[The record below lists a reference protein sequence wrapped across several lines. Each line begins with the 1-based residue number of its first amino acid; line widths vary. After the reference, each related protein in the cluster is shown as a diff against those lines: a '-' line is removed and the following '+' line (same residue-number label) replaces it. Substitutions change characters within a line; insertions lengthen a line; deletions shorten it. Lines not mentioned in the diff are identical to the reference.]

1 MQVIIIKNC
10 HLLMTEPPTHLP
22 TNRQALLRVCPLS
35 RLTQGGARG
44 GGILYIR
51 KKPWFGDSVLSP
63 GRIIITR
70 SQPTSQRDRM
80 QLFIEVTICSIAK
93 STVYA
98 IVSGHMKYFK
108 GEMS

>member
-44 GGILYIR
+44 GGG
-51 KKPWFGDSVLSP
+51 GDFIYTKETLVWRQ
-63 GRIIITR
+63 RIITWSNNNNEITADLPAR
-70 SQPTSQRDRM
+70 
-80 QLFIEVTICSIAK
+80 
-93 STVYA
+93 
-98 IVSGHMKYFK
+98 
-108 GEMS
+108 

>member
-44 GGILYIR
+44 GGFYIYER
-51 KKPWFGDSVLSP
+51 NP
-63 GRIIITR
+63 GLATAYYH
-70 SQPTSQRDRM
+70 
-80 QLFIEVTICSIAK
+80 LVE
-93 STVYA
+93 
-98 IVSGHMKYFK
+98 
-108 GEMS
+108 